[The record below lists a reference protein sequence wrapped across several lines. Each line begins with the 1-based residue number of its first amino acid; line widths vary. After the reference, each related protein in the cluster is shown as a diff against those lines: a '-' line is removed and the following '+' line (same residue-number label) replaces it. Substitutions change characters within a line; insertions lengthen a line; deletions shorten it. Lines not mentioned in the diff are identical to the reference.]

1 MVSFAVIS
9 SQGHRAYGTGYRNCN
24 GRKPYR
30 NAKTMPSCDEI
41 DRGAWALSLGG
52 EAKTSDDSQGSE
64 FVEARKLAYLIIAGF
79 CNLQVTLGAE
89 HKLRRLLAAAQV
101 TGRGYRISQS

>member
-1 MVSFAVIS
+1 MAQDIGIAMGENRIAMLRPCHRVMKSTGEL
-9 SQGHRAYGTGYRNCN
+9 GHYH
-24 GRKPYR
+24 
-30 NAKTMPSCDEI
+30 
-41 DRGAWALSLGG
+41 WGG